1 MPFFQKKEKTPQ
13 LPEDQ
18 IRGAFIDYI
27 MARTWQEKMEVVKER
42 RAELL
47 EGDSGYLTE
56 IFVKVT
62 NSLIQGG
69 DDDVIILLHWSVL
82 NDCRK
87 KDIDTVFNEKKDVL
101 FMYEPSRG
109 SLISRGS
116 AGSRST
122 EIGSATSGNQEVTMS
137 GKQFAKATYKMGHT
151 RLGER
156 NIDVWLVAH
165 SSGLILRQRNDSRDI
180 LIIPWTNIEL
190 AEYRTLYKEGLA
202 REAAFALRG
211 IPLLGSTSKGDQ
223 YYNGVQVAF
232 WDDDHQRNQMV
243 FLDTKNRRNAKK
255 VARQIWEYRDTYVH
269 ALTQTGDPA

>member
-122 EIGSATSGNQEVTMS
+122 EIGSATSGT
-137 GKQFAKATYKMGHT
+137 
-151 RLGER
+151 ER
-156 NIDVWLVAH
+156 
-165 SSGLILRQRNDSRDI
+165 
-180 LIIPWTNIEL
+180 E
-190 AEYRTLYKEGLA
+190 
-202 REAAFALRG
+202 
-211 IPLLGSTSKGDQ
+211 
-223 YYNGVQVAF
+223 
-232 WDDDHQRNQMV
+232 
-243 FLDTKNRRNAKK
+243 
-255 VARQIWEYRDTYVH
+255 
-269 ALTQTGDPA
+269 